1 MGINLI
7 QATVKQLLALVL
19 KRMIYLI
26 AKLISFKGL
35 SFAIGCLFLKGG
47 VISGVV
53 WCSLVFGII
62 ANRTGKQI
70 FSNIEEREINRKGV
84 KK

>member
-7 QATVKQLLALVL
+7 QSTFRQLFMLVL
-19 KRMIYLI
+19 KRVIYLV

-35 SFAIGCLFLKGG
+35 AFVVGCFFLKCGI
-47 VISGVV
+47 ISGVV

-62 ANRTGKQI
+62 ANRTGK
-70 FSNIEEREINRKGV
+70 EIITKIKSETPETGV
-84 KK
+84 